1 MRELRIA
8 DVTSI
13 LINTKIQKYKKHAN
27 ILPNIFPGKKKQK
40 TRILF
45 LKNWA
50 VFHRIFLALLKRLE
64 TKIKLQKNMPALR
77 LKYFQKKKH
86 KKKNSAVNHEIFL
99 QALLERQDGE
109 RRRWREETEMRTLD
123 MEHQVWIVIM
133 MMNIIF
139 ILIKWWSLYFWENQ
153 CTKKQYSFEF
163 SSSLKLR
170 KERWSWQS
178 WKQNGQGISCL
189 FFYF

>member
-1 MRELRIA
+1 MPTFCQTYFQA
-8 DVTSI
+8 KK
-13 LINTKIQKYKKHAN
+13 NTKRESSFSGISPNIFGIVGVARNKNRNTKKHASTSSK
-27 ILPNIFPGKKKQK
+27 IFS
-40 TRILF
+40 
-45 LKNWA
+45 
-50 VFHRIFLALLKRLE
+50 E
-64 TKIKLQKNMPALR
+64 
-77 LKYFQKKKH
+77 KKH
-86 KKKNSAVNHEIFL
+86 KKKNTAVNHEIFL

-139 ILIKWWSLYFWENQ
+139 ILIKWWCLYFWENQ

-189 FFYF
+189 VFYF